1 MPEVEIGNSRNILI
15 LAGVLSFAVAIF
27 QVYLGFSPSASEY
40 WGGPTDQPVLL
51 ILALVVALVFAMWGL
66 YGLAGAGVIRRL
78 PLLRLGLIVIGAIY
92 LLRGIPLIPM
102 LLIMSGIIRDPQI
115 ITGQAV
121 IASFVSLLIGLAY
134 LIGTIPAWPTLSRR
148 MPRAADG

>member
-1 MPEVEIGNSRNILI
+1 MGNSRNILI

-27 QVYLGFSPSASEY
+27 QIYLGFSPPASEY

-51 ILALVVALVFAMWGL
+51 ILALVVAFVFALWGL
-66 YGLAGAGVIRRL
+66 YGLAGAGIIRRL

-102 LLIMSGIIRDPQI
+102 LLIMSGIIRDSQI
-115 ITGQAV
+115 ITAQAV
-121 IASFVSLLIGLAY
+121 IASLVSLLIGLAY
-134 LIGTIPAWPTLSRR
+134 LIGTIAAWPTLSRR
-148 MPRAADG
+148 TPRAAAG